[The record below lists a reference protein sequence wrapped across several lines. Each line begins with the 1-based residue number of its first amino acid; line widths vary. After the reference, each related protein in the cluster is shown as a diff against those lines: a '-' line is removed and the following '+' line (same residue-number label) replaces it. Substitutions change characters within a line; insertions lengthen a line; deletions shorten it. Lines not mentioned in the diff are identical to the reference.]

1 MLQALAAAL
10 LFGLSAPL
18 AKLLVGAPSP
28 WLLAALL
35 YLGAGAFLT
44 AVRLARTGRP
54 ALGTALRGS
63 DRWWLAGLVLS
74 GGVLAPPLL
83 LGASRAH
90 PPRRSHCCSTPK

>member
-1 MLQALAAAL
+1 MLPVLQAVAAAL

-18 AKLLVGAPSP
+18 AKLLLGTVSP

-44 AVRLARTGRP
+44 AVRLGRTGRP

-63 DRWWLAGLVLS
+63 D
-74 GGVLAPPLL
+74 
-83 LGASRAH
+83 
-90 PPRRSHCCSTPK
+90 